1 MRGRKRQPTAV
12 KKLKG
17 TADPRWVNPDEPTP
31 DVLDSIPPPP
41 VSLDIDELKIWND
54 SCRYLKE
61 VAMLHGID
69 LQSLAMYC
77 REMATYHR
85 CMDIV
90 RKEGVVKEFEN
101 GAQRMDQINPYYKVA
116 KMALENANKIADK
129 FGFNPSARASLKAS
143 PQKTQS
149 AGMSLIKLAK

>member
-17 TADPRWVNPDEPTP
+17 TDDPRWINPDEPMP
-31 DVLDSIPPPP
+31 DVLDSIPAPP
-41 VSLDIDELKIWND
+41 VSLDVDELKIWNQ
-54 SCRYLKE
+54 SCHYLKE
-61 VAMLHGID
+61 VSMLHGID

-101 GAQRMDQINPYYKVA
+101 GAQRMDQINPHYKAA
-116 KMALENANKIADK
+116 KLALESANKLADK

-143 PQKTQS
+143 PQQAKS
-149 AGMSLIKLAK
+149 AAMGLLKLAK